1 MHAMFFGGG
10 FVLGVLF
17 LTVVAPIWI
26 IAHYVTRWRAS
37 RRLTAED
44 ERALAD
50 LWQVARR
57 METRIEALER
67 VLDAEAP
74 GWRTRSGGP

>member
-1 MHAMFFGGG
+1 MFFGGG

-37 RRLTAED
+37 RRLSAED

-74 GWRTRSGGP
+74 GWRTRSGG